1 MWIWLGRRERHKI
14 PASTGTLLLGN
25 EAAFMLLLLG
35 ECWSRLHAEIQILWT
50 TIGPATPALVEAER
64 QWRYLVAPRIG
75 KIHMS
80 CALHGCRPKANR
92 AFARSATP
100 TYAFLQI
107 AWRTLLRNSGRFRG
121 ITWEVELSSE
131 LLNRVEL
138 HRGDLFQ
145 HTLAPNM
152 KPVGDLRLIYT
163 SAKLRQKMPR
173 NRLQNPHMNVRMQSS
188 APLRLYW
195 SKESLHSAEEATAPP
210 RGDTVCVASASQ
222 GFDTQDVHQ
231 E

>member
-1 MWIWLGRRERHKI
+1 MHGRRTIRCSPVWWLPAPTRHRRGDRSGEGPLARNFVFNATFMWIWLGRRERHKI
-14 PASTGTLLLGN
+14 PASTGTLLLSN

-64 QWRYLVAPRIG
+64 QWRYLVAPRIRE
-75 KIHMS
+75 IHMS

-100 TYAFLQI
+100 TYAFLQV
-107 AWRTLLRNSGRFRG
+107 AWRTLLGNSGRFRG
-121 ITWEVELSSE
+121 ITWEVELPSE

-163 SAKLRQKMPR
+163 SAK
-173 NRLQNPHMNVRMQSS
+173 
-188 APLRLYW
+188 
-195 SKESLHSAEEATAPP
+195 
-210 RGDTVCVASASQ
+210 
-222 GFDTQDVHQ
+222 
-231 E
+231 